1 VGSCIWEILVK
12 FEVAMASEIHNK
24 CEQCGRIGNTLN
36 QYKFYY
42 GCVTSSPTSR
52 QLWFDPSPGMTVP
65 AYAHQRIH
73 ESKEVWIC
81 DGGILRKRISYL
93 WGAIVLAAINF
104 VIGAVLYCYWTPI
117 VSAIYALDRLTS
129 KSCCFAILALFV
141 VLLVALILLSF
152 PIGLLAFLATT
163 IFEKKEK
170 IGDSIAIEIHKKAI
184 EESVNWINPDPVLIN
199 GFCMEPRRVMG
210 FWTRKQ
216 RETEKFP

>member
-1 VGSCIWEILVK
+1 
-12 FEVAMASEIHNK
+12 MTASAYVHK
-24 CEQCGRIGNTLN
+24 RIDG
-36 QYKFYY
+36 
-42 GCVTSSPTSR
+42 
-52 QLWFDPSPGMTVP
+52 
-65 AYAHQRIH
+65 
-73 ESKEVWIC
+73 SKEVWIC
-81 DGGILRKRISYL
+81 DGCILRKRISYL

-117 VSAIYALDRLTS
+117 VSAIYALDRLMS

-170 IGDSIAIEIHKKAI
+170 IGDLMAIEIHRKAI
-184 EESVNWINPDPVLIN
+184 EESVDWINPDAKIID
-199 GFCMEPRRVMG
+199 GFALEPRRVMG

-216 RETEKFP
+216 RETEKFS